1 VAWTKNPNVVT
12 IAKEIGDLMSTVL
25 RIEGLDKLA
34 KAQRLLRAQQLK
46 YQERARVVGEAGA
59 KGSSGDS
66 GSIDEGGGGP

>member
-46 YQERARVVGEAGA
+46 YQERARVVGEAAA